1 MQNLN
6 GSTVRVQTVVDVKG
20 GMEEPPDARI
30 SLYRSANVRKGLKQ
44 IEVVEKIIRELLGG
58 FGMLL
63 PRPLENFF
71 QIG

>member
-1 MQNLN
+1 
-6 GSTVRVQTVVDVKG
+6 
-20 GMEEPPDARI
+20 MEKPPDARI
-30 SLYRSANVRKGLKQ
+30 SLYRSANARKVLKQ
-44 IEVVEKIIRELLGG
+44 FKVVEKIIRKLLGG